1 MWFPQRKPKTLTDK
15 TFQYQKQT
23 PNPNQTIPFV
33 NRIQWFFQLGSPNF
47 QVQNQQI
54 NMNSV
59 IFIGIII
66 LTGSC
71 ILADNGSSLGFDS
84 MDKYQIQVYLHF
96 FFLSIL
102 RSCAVTLAFFKRN
115 WWFSW
120 FWWFS
125 IILKAFQPTFD
136 HIVNFKSK
144 QKILSNSENNFK
156 DSWCEMKGS
165 QLVSFESA

>member
-1 MWFPQRKPKTLTDK
+1 MWFPQTKPKTLTDK

-66 LTGSC
+66 LTGNC
-71 ILADNGSSLGFDS
+71 VLADNGSSLGFDS
-84 MDKYQIQVYLHF
+84 MDKYQIQVCLHF
-96 FFLSIL
+96 FFSFHFTQLRCDFGIFQAELMIL
-102 RSCAVTLAFFKRN
+102 MIFN
-115 WWFSW
+115 H
-120 FWWFS
+120 
-125 IILKAFQPTFD
+125 LKAFQPTFD

-144 QKILSNSENNFK
+144 QKILSNSENNSK